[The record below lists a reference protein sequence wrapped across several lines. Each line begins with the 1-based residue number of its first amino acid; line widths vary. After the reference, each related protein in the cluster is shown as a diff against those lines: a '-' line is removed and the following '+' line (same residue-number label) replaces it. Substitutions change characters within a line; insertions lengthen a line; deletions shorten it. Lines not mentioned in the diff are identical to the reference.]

1 MIKRPNKVTKNR
13 RIQQKK
19 LKNSSK
25 DKIMKLQF
33 ALDRQ
38 KAVVSLE
45 WLVKALRTNN
55 KKTKDYNQLK
65 KC

>member
-13 RIQQKK
+13 RIPQKK